1 MAMLT
6 LDDFED
12 ILSELNWDLAIE
24 QFLTTEWTS
33 SSPSVPNRPPWV
45 LGHSY
50 SEYRSFIAPTLA
62 VTLAGSDL
70 AEYLPDR
77 MHYTLQE
84 VALTLVASAVNGTF
98 TVAELVAE
106 FSEIDAKRDV
116 QNWGAGTSPIAG
128 AVLVVRDLVPPSGK
142 VPPNDFHCHPMVY
155 ANVLRRHV

>member
-33 SSPSVPNRPPWV
+33 PAPSEPNRPPWV

-50 SEYRSFIAPTLA
+50 SEYRSFSAPTLA

-70 AEYLPDR
+70 AEYIP
-77 MHYTLQE
+77 
-84 VALTLVASAVNGTF
+84 VAL
-98 TVAELVAE
+98 
-106 FSEIDAKRDV
+106 
-116 QNWGAGTSPIAG
+116 
-128 AVLVVRDLVPPSGK
+128 
-142 VPPNDFHCHPMVY
+142 
-155 ANVLRRHV
+155 HVTRGCPHSCGICG